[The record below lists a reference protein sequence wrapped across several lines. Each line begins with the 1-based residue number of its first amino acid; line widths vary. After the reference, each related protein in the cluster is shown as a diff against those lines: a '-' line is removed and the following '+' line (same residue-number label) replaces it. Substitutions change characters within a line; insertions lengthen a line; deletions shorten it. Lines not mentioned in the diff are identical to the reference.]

1 MNERARANELWLEG
15 DARLAST
22 PLLASARA
30 WIAALDERAADAP
43 TRQRVLDFLDAHPD
57 ALLRTCLAGHLTA
70 SALVLDA
77 RGERVLLGLHA
88 KLGRWLQL
96 GGHCDGDGNLAAC
109 ALREAREESGI
120 AGLAIDPAPLDLD
133 VHAIPE
139 RPDEPRHWHLDLRFL
154 VRAPAAARARRSPE
168 SRALGWFERPQLA
181 GLELDDSLRRLI
193 ARAYERANAGAAP
206 PPRKG
211 RAR

>member
-1 MNERARANELWLEG
+1 MAEGSATPELWLEG

-22 PLLASARA
+22 TQLAPARA
-30 WIAALDERAADAP
+30 CIAALGERVAAPAV
-43 TRQRVLDFLDAHPD
+43 RQRVLDFLDAHPD

-120 AGLAIDPAPLDLD
+120 AGLAIDPEPLDLD

-154 VRAPAAARARRSPE
+154 VRAPAAARARRSSE
-168 SRALGWFERPQLA
+168 SRALGWFERAQLA
-181 GLELDDSLRRLI
+181 QLELDDSLRRLVERGFE
-193 ARAYERANAGAAP
+193 RARANAP
-206 PPRKG
+206 
-211 RAR
+211 RARRSR